1 MNQKIDIKKVLYAI
15 FTTIISGICSYYLQP
30 YIHGNTDAIN
40 VIVTVFSI
48 LAGFLVAIITII
60 GDPSSLPSGS
70 WRIAQLGSET
80 VKNRL
85 VRHKWLFFMYLIT
98 LVLIFITIL
107 IKGQFPKIE
116 KYIEYIYLFFAI
128 GAFIVSFRLP
138 SSLMNLHQERIEHE
152 IEARRKA
159 EGIKD

>member
-1 MNQKIDIKKVLYAI
+1 
-15 FTTIISGICSYYLQP
+15 
-30 YIHGNTDAIN
+30 
-40 VIVTVFSI
+40 
-48 LAGFLVAIITII
+48 
-60 GDPSSLPSGS
+60 
-70 WRIAQLGSET
+70 
-80 VKNRL
+80 
-85 VRHKWLFFMYLIT
+85 MYLIT